1 MSYRKKNILGAAAL
15 AVLAVIFMLL
25 YISKAHSGNAEKT
38 KKPAGRVAVLVARYN
53 IKPGTPG
60 NALGHGSVVTRMV
73 ATDAVPVGAFTSAA
87 SLHGLV
93 VRREIPAGRTL
104 SERQFGPA
112 SNAGVRIELR
122 GRERVVELAGE
133 AGQVLDGTLRRGD
146 HVDVVATWN
155 VPESCT
161 QCHVSGTIVR
171 NALVLATSAELGKGS
186 SGSTQSSIPVQ
197 LRLTDAQARR
207 VFWITKNG
215 EWWLEL
221 RPVVHPRSS
230 GHSLDNARTILAN
243 AEPKERSNP

>member
-15 AVLAVIFMLL
+15 AVLAVIFMLV
-25 YISKAHSGNAEKT
+25 YISKAHSGNAGK
-38 KKPAGRVAVLVARYN
+38 KKPAGQVAVLVARYD

-60 NALGHGSVVTRMV
+60 NALGNGSFATRMV
-73 ATDAVPVGAFTSAA
+73 AADAVPAGAITSAA

-93 VRREIPAGRTL
+93 VRREIRAGRPL
-104 SERQFGPA
+104 SEHQFGPA
-112 SNAGVRIELR
+112 SNSGVRIELR

-171 NALVLATSAELGKGS
+171 NALVLATSAQLGKGS
-186 SGSTQSSIPVQ
+186 SGSAGSSIPVQ
-197 LRLTDAQARR
+197 LRLTDAQTRR

-230 GHSLDNARTILAN
+230 VQSLDNARTILAN
-243 AEPKERSNP
+243 AQPKEKSKP